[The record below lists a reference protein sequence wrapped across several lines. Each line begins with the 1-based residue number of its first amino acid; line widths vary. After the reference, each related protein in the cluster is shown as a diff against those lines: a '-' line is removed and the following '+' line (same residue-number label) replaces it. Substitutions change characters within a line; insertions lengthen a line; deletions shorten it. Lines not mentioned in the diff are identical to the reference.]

1 MCAMMR
7 VNSQTLQEMKM
18 PTNETATKRIAV
30 TPTTFENVKDFTN
43 GLSVTYDEAL
53 DFLLRSVMQP
63 DEDALMA
70 GRRLRSEFNARKRDA
85 KEG

>member
-7 VNSQTLQEMKM
+7 ANSQSLQELKM
-18 PTNETATKRIAV
+18 TGNETATKRIAV

-53 DFLLRSVMQP
+53 EFLLRSVMKP
-63 DEDALMA
+63 GEDAIMT
-70 GRRLRSEFNARKRDA
+70 GRRLRDTFNRGKQQ
-85 KEG
+85 E